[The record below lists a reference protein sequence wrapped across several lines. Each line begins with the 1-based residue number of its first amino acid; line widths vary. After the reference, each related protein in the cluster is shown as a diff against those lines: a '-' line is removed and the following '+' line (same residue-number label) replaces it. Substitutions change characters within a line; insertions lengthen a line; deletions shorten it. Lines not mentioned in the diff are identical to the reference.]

1 MSDPTP
7 TRAFELR
14 EPCKCGSTSGR
25 IEIKNGQNCAYCARC
40 NEFQY
45 NAPRAEV
52 DRHRDSESLA
62 ELTDLY
68 GYPVTVK
75 DDPDAVNDAVQL
87 RIGSDIHKQDAFAR
101 LPEGEVRRLRD
112 ALTGWLEDR

>member
-1 MSDPTP
+1 MPDPTP
-7 TRAFELR
+7 TRAFDLR

-25 IEIKNGQNCAYCARC
+25 IESKNGQNCAYCAKC

-62 ELTDLY
+62 ELADLY
-68 GYPVTVK
+68 GYPVTLK
-75 DDPDAVNDAVQL
+75 DDPTASEDAVLL
-87 RIGSDIHKQDAFAR
+87 RIGSDIHKQNTFCR